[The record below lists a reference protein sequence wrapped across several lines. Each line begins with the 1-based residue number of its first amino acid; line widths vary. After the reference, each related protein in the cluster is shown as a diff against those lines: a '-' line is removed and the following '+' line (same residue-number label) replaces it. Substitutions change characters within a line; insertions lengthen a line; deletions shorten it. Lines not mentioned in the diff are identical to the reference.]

1 MRRERRLQILL
12 AAGLVGAIGMLGAL
26 IWLGYGAAW
35 TGFGAPAAT
44 PPGGTP
50 VQPVALVP
58 ASRTLWDWLQLLIV
72 PAALTVGV
80 WWLSARQGRTDR
92 ALARAGQQEEALQ
105 AYLDAMAG
113 LLLDRSLRTAEP
125 NAEVWSV
132 ARARTRAMLRRLDG
146 ERKGDLLEFLAEAG
160 LIGRDRIGIDLAE
173 ADLGEADLA
182 EADLRTADLG
192 EADLS
197 DANLSRADLRG
208 AELSG
213 ADLRGADLRGAD
225 LTGATLH
232 GADLTGA
239 DLTGAT
245 LDQVVLQEAKVTAE
259 QLVRARSAS
268 GALVQ
273 PPVDSPEPTGADR
286 SDESAQ
292 Q

>member
-1 MRRERRLQILL
+1 MYRRRRLQILL
-12 AAGLVGAIGMLGAL
+12 VAGLVAASCLLGAL
-26 IWLGYGAAW
+26 VWLGYGVAW
-35 TGFGAPAAT
+35 TGFGATAAT
-44 PPGGTP
+44 PKGGTP
-50 VQPVALVP
+50 AQPVALVP
-58 ASRTLWDWLQLLIV
+58 ASHTLWDWLQLLIV
-72 PAALTVGV
+72 PASLTVGV
-80 WWLSARQGRTDR
+80 WWLSTRQGRTDR

-105 AYLDAMAG
+105 AYLDTMAG
-113 LLLDRSLRTAEP
+113 LLLDRGLRTAEP

-160 LIGRDRIGIDLAE
+160 LIGRDRTGIDLAE
-173 ADLGEADLA
+173 ADLGEADLV

-197 DANLSRADLRG
+197 EANLSKADLRG
-208 AELSG
+208 AE
-213 ADLRGADLRGAD
+213 LRGADLRGAD

-245 LDQVVLQEAKVTAE
+245 LDQVVLREAKVTVE
-259 QLVRARSAS
+259 QLGRARSAS
-268 GALVQ
+268 GALLQ
-273 PPVDSPEPTGADR
+273 LPVDSPEPAGAD
-286 SDESAQ
+286 STGESAQ

>member
-1 MRRERRLQILL
+1 MHRRRRVQILL
-12 AAGLVGAIGMLGAL
+12 VAGLVGALGTLGAL

-35 TGFGAPAAT
+35 TGFSAPPAAV
-44 PPGGTP
+44 PGGMP
-50 VQPVALVP
+50 AQPVALVP
-58 ASRTLWDWLQLLIV
+58 SSHTLWDWLQLLIV
-72 PAALTVGV
+72 PAALTGGV

-105 AYLDAMAG
+105 AYLDTMAG
-113 LLLDRSLRTAEP
+113 LLLDRGLRTAEP
-125 NAEVWSV
+125 QAEVWSV

-146 ERKGDLLEFLAEAG
+146 ERKGDLLEFLAEAD

-173 ADLGEADLA
+173 ADLA
-182 EADLRTADLG
+182 

-197 DANLSRADLRG
+197 DANLSGADLRG

-245 LDQVVLQEAKVTAE
+245 LDQVVLREAKVTAE
-259 QLVRARSAS
+259 QMGRAHSTS

-273 PPVDSPEPTGADR
+273 PEVDAPESVGA
-286 SDESAQ
+286 DESAEP
-292 Q
+292 